1 MQCNRT
7 VITACKQLY
16 LNSGIRQSLDIA
28 LKGIKAVFIYNMLRE
43 GVPES
48 NGTWEKRI
56 QMVIRSGVRDKLR
69 QGVLLSSNC
78 VYRNCIFICW
88 YTH

>member
-1 MQCNRT
+1 M
-7 VITACKQLY
+7 
-16 LNSGIRQSLDIA
+16 QSLDIA

-43 GVPES
+43 GVPKS

-56 QMVIRSGVRDKLR
+56 QVVITSGVRDKVG
-69 QGVLLSSNC
+69 QGMLLSSNC
-78 VYRNCIFICW
+78 VYRNEIFICW